1 VCFDF
6 WFFDFSFFDFS
17 FFSPS
22 FSPNMMFKTAILKY
36 YRAKVRHQ
44 LHIVLTFS
52 PIGESFRQRMM
63 QFPSFSNCCVV
74 DWYHRWP
81 KTALFS
87 VARRMFHSRVGDIG
101 GNDYVEPVSRVCMHI
116 HASVEQESTVF
127 LNTLGR
133 YNYTTPT
140 SYLELL
146 SLLTNTVSEQRS
158 KQQAHIGRYEQGVR
172 LLDETS
178 TKVQLLQVELK
189 ELQPKL
195 QQASQDTDTLMA
207 KLQVDQKTA
216 EETRQVASKE
226 EAEAAS
232 LAVDCDQQA
241 GNCQAELDKAMPAY
255 HAALKALDKLD
266 KKSIGE
272 LKTFVQPPRMVGVV
286 MEAVCLLLKRK
297 TTWEDAKKKLGEMD
311 FLDQLKNY
319 DKDRMSNKLV
329 KKVKK
334 YTDMEEFT
342 AEKVAKVS

>member
-1 VCFDF
+1 
-6 WFFDFSFFDFS
+6 
-17 FFSPS
+17 
-22 FSPNMMFKTAILKY
+22 M
-36 YRAKVRHQ
+36 
-44 LHIVLTFS
+44 
-52 PIGESFRQRMM
+52 
-63 QFPSFSNCCVV
+63 
-74 DWYHRWP
+74 
-81 KTALFS
+81 
-87 VARRMFHSRVGDIG
+87 
-101 GNDYVEPVSRVCMHI
+101 EPVSRVCMHI

>member
-1 VCFDF
+1 
-6 WFFDFSFFDFS
+6 
-17 FFSPS
+17 
-22 FSPNMMFKTAILKY
+22 M
-36 YRAKVRHQ
+36 RHQ
-44 LHIVLTFS
+44 LHIVMTFS

-81 KTALFS
+81 KAALLS
-87 VARRMFHSRVGDIG
+87 VARRMFHSRVQDIG
-101 GNDYVEPVSRVCMHI
+101 GSDYVEPVSRVCMHI

-195 QQASQDTDTLMA
+195 QQAAGCEVQAPNAQD
-207 KLQVDQKTA
+207 
-216 EETRQVASKE
+216 S
-226 EAEAAS
+226 
-232 LAVDCDQQA
+232 
-241 GNCQAELDKAMPAY
+241 
-255 HAALKALDKLD
+255 
-266 KKSIGE
+266 
-272 LKTFVQPPRMVGVV
+272 
-286 MEAVCLLLKRK
+286 
-297 TTWEDAKKKLGEMD
+297 
-311 FLDQLKNY
+311 
-319 DKDRMSNKLV
+319 
-329 KKVKK
+329 
-334 YTDMEEFT
+334 
-342 AEKVAKVS
+342 